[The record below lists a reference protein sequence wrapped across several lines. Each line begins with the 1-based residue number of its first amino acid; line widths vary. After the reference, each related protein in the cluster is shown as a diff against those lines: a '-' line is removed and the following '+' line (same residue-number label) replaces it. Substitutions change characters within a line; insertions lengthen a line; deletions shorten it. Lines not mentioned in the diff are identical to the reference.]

1 MKRKEIIHLLL
12 IAVAMMMFTA
22 CASSRRVVSDNH
34 QETKDSVK
42 TELQDSV
49 HKQVAASDSAARKL
63 IEDKQTTATS
73 SESGEYEETI
83 QEHITET
90 TDSSGNRQKTTQRTT
105 HRKGSHSNQ
114 SSYDERLRMQ
124 QQEINRMQKIIDSLS
139 VRTRSD
145 VGTHWEAT
153 DSLSDTPEKN
163 TREVRKATWQETARK
178 NSFALFL
185 ILVIVLLLATIKKHT
200 DNGQGKKE
208 QK

>member
-1 MKRKEIIHLLL
+1 M

-42 TELQDSV
+42 TEQQDSV
-49 HKQVAASDSAARKL
+49 HKQVAVSDSAARKL
-63 IEDKQTTATS
+63 IEDKQTTVTS

-90 TDSSGNRQKTTQRTT
+90 TDSSGNRQKTINRTT
-105 HRKGSHSNQ
+105 HRKGSHNNQ
-114 SSYDERLRMQ
+114 SSYDERLQRQ
-124 QQEINRMQKIIDSLS
+124 QQEIAQMLKTIDSLS
-139 VRTRSD
+139 VRTRSN

-153 DSLSDTPEKN
+153 DSLSDTQEKN

>member
-42 TELQDSV
+42 TEQQDSV
-49 HKQVAASDSAARKL
+49 HKQVAVSDSAARKL
-63 IEDKQTTATS
+63 IEDKQTTVTS

-90 TDSSGNRQKTTQRTT
+90 TDSSGNRQKTINRTT
-105 HRKGSHSNQ
+105 HRKGSHNNQ
-114 SSYDERLRMQ
+114 SSYDERLQRQ
-124 QQEINRMQKIIDSLS
+124 QQEIAQMLKTIDSLS
-139 VRTRSD
+139 VRTRSN

-153 DSLSDTPEKN
+153 DSLSDTQEKN

>member
-12 IAVAMMMFTA
+12 IAVAMMMLAA
-22 CASSRRVVSDNH
+22 CTTSRRVVSDNH
-34 QETKDSVK
+34 QEVKDSVR
-42 TELQDSV
+42 TEQTDSV

-63 IEDKQTTATS
+63 IEDKQTTVTS
-73 SESGEYEETI
+73 SESGEYEETV

-139 VRTRSD
+139 VRTRSN
-145 VGTHWEAT
+145 VSTHWEAT
-153 DSLSDTPEKN
+153 DSLSDTQEKN
-163 TREVRKATWQETARK
+163 TTETRKAAWQKKARQ

-200 DNGQGKKE
+200 DNGKGKEE

>member
-34 QETKDSVK
+34 QETKDSVR

-105 HRKGSHSNQ
+105 HRKGSHNNQ
-114 SSYDERLRMQ
+114 SSYDERLQRQ
-124 QQEINRMQKIIDSLS
+124 QQEINRMQKTIDSLS
-139 VRTRSD
+139 VRTRSN

-153 DSLSDTPEKN
+153 DSLSDTQEKN